1 LEAAMFKL
9 VEAFLLKAED
19 SEHLENKYVITL
31 MLDACAKYMEDAT
44 EMSSSF
50 LSLSQMIIKT

>member
-1 LEAAMFKL
+1 MFKL

-19 SEHLENKYVITL
+19 SEHLENKYVIPL